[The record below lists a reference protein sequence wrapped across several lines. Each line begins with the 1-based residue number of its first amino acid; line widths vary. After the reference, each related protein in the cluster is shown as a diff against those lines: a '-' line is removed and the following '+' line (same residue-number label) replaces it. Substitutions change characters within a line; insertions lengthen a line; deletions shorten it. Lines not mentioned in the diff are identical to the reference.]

1 MSLQKSAP
9 RARAITIAAKQGDL
23 EMEKAKF
30 ASLFVQS
37 LVLIG
42 VTAMSAAL
50 IFSTLL

>member
-9 RARAITIAAKQGDL
+9 RASTIAIAVKRGDL
-23 EMEKAKF
+23 EMQQAKIG
-30 ASLFVQS
+30 SLFVQS
-37 LVLIG
+37 LVLAG